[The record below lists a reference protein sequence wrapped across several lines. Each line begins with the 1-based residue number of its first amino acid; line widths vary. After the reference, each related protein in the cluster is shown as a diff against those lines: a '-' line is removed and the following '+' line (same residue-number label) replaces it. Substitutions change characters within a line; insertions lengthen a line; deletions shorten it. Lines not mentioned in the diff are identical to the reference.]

1 MLENKIEKNNKA
13 EIISPQ
19 AIHQVAKEHGWWDRE
34 RSIPELLC
42 LIHSEISEALEG
54 CREHL
59 TEGEDG
65 WLGEE
70 LADAIIRIFDLCEHE
85 DINILSEVEKKHNKN
100 KKRKY
105 RHGNKKF

>member
-1 MLENKIEKNNKA
+1 MSKVKIV
-13 EIISPQ
+13 SPKD
-19 AIHQVAKEHGWWDRE
+19 INQVAKEHGWWDKE

-42 LIHSEISEALEG
+42 LVHSEISEALEG
-54 CREHL
+54 CREHKVD
-59 TEGEDG
+59 GEDG

-85 DINILSEVEKKHNKN
+85 EIDIIAEVEKKHNKN
-100 KKRKY
+100 KQRPY